1 MPAMSRQSEFAKT
14 APWRKYSSANMFV
27 RMETTSR
34 YPCHGV
40 NSSFFTYN
48 KYHRLRNAIRAAV
61 PTKDNASAGRGVD
74 TSAIQSIHRRVRVVP
89 VGVVV
94 LGETS
99 LEYLSTTQRSSATSA
114 RASPKQHDLSQRVV
128 AAILNWNVFMYVR

>member
-1 MPAMSRQSEFAKT
+1 M
-14 APWRKYSSANMFV
+14 
-27 RMETTSR
+27 
-34 YPCHGV
+34 
-40 NSSFFTYN
+40 
-48 KYHRLRNAIRAAV
+48 
-61 PTKDNASAGRGVD
+61 SAGRGVD
-74 TSAIQSIHRRVRVVP
+74 KSAIQSIHRRVRVVP

-114 RASPKQHDLSQRVV
+114 RASPKQHDLSQRWV